1 MFLVILAAC
10 AGIALR
16 LILRGGSLALP
27 ERTRALPALL
37 AGFVF
42 VAAAEWLPLPGRA
55 GIFIVGSLLM
65 VIGLVQNYRFAGAV
79 ITASGLLLT
88 GFVVLVNGH
97 LPLRSEAAEAAGVS
111 PTGLRELETDDTRL
125 GILGDVVPIGP
136 FVLSF
141 GDLIAAAGA
150 FILGRRLPLPA
161 PDGDL
166 DVDEFLAEFDG
177 PDIDLREP
185 VADLD
190 LDGRFRTPPPP
201 VFEDLYEPRRTAD
214 D

>member
-27 ERTRALPALL
+27 ERTRALPVLA

-42 VAAAEWLPLPGRA
+42 VVAAEWLPIPGRA
-55 GIFIVGSLLM
+55 GIFIVGSVLM
-65 VIGLVQNYRFAGAV
+65 VVGLVQNYRFAGAA

-88 GFVVLVNGH
+88 GFVVLINGH
-97 LPLRSEAAEAAGVS
+97 LPLRAEAAEAASVS
-111 PTGLRELETDDTRL
+111 ASGIRQLETGDTRL

-136 FVLSF
+136 FVVSF
-141 GDLIAAAGA
+141 GDLIAGAGA
-150 FILGRRLPLPA
+150 FILGRRLPMPA
-161 PDGDL
+161 PEGDL
-166 DVDEFLAEFDG
+166 EVDEFLAEFDG

-185 VADLD
+185 IADLD
-190 LDGRFRTPPPP
+190 HGGQFRTPPPP
-201 VFEDLYEPRRTAD
+201 VFEDLYEPRRSAD